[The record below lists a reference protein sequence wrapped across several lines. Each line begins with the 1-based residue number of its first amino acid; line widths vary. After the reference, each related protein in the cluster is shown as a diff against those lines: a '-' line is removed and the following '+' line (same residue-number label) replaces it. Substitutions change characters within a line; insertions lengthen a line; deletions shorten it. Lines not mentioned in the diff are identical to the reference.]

1 MVAGCPERGHPVYFC
16 GAHPLRADNRLD
28 FGSYWEH
35 NTATPSSAASGEPQ
49 LESFRSMIR
58 IYTQTENGISRT
70 VGLEEQG
77 ERRGDIFWIDLLTP
91 DAEELR
97 FAEELSALEMPTKDE
112 MREIEATS
120 RLYCEDGARFMT
132 TTVLSR
138 VETDDPIIAEITFI
152 LKGRIII
159 TIRHTDSYSFRV
171 FSHQLLR
178 TPGTNRD
185 LVFVGLLETLVD
197 RQADVLERFGTD
209 LDALSKK
216 VFGTSRRRRKSN
228 EEDPDTEDLRDALEE
243 LGRVGDLIT
252 RQRDALVN
260 LLRLITFAGNEDS
273 CTDARES
280 LYTALRSVSRDVNSL
295 AEYASFLS
303 NKINFML
310 DAVLGLINIEQNDI
324 VKVFTIVSV
333 LFLPPTLVASMYGM
347 NFDWMPFLHSP
358 YGFWIAL
365 FCMFMAASLPLII
378 FRLKRYI

>member
-1 MVAGCPERGHPVYFC
+1 
-16 GAHPLRADNRLD
+16 
-28 FGSYWEH
+28 
-35 NTATPSSAASGEPQ
+35 
-49 LESFRSMIR
+49 MIR
-58 IYTQTENGISRT
+58 IYTQTENGIART

-77 ERRGDIFWIDLLTP
+77 TRRGGVFWIDLLTP

-97 FAEELSALEMPTKDE
+97 YAESLCAIEMPTKDE

-120 RLYCEDGARFMT
+120 RLYCEDGGRFMT

-152 LKGRIII
+152 LKGRVLI

-178 TPGTNRD
+178 MSQTNRD

-197 RQADVLERFGTD
+197 RQADVLERFGTE

-216 VFGTSRRRRKSN
+216 VFRTHHTRRK
-228 EEDPDTEDLRDALEE
+228 EKVEDPDTEDLRDALEE

-260 LLRLITFAGNEDS
+260 LLRLITYAGNEDS
-273 CTDARES
+273 CIGGQDS
-280 LYTALRSVSRDVNSL
+280 LYMPLRPVSRDVSSL
-295 AEYASFLS
+295 SEYASFLS

-324 VKVFTIVSV
+324 FKVFTITSV
-333 LFLPPTLVASMYGM
+333 VFLPPTLIASVFGM
-347 NFDWMPFLHSP
+347 NFRFIPFLDSE
-358 YGFWIAL
+358 YGVWISLVLMVLAG
-365 FCMFMAASLPLII
+365 ALPLII
-378 FRLKRYI
+378 FKIKRYI

>member
-1 MVAGCPERGHPVYFC
+1 
-16 GAHPLRADNRLD
+16 
-28 FGSYWEH
+28 
-35 NTATPSSAASGEPQ
+35 
-49 LESFRSMIR
+49 MIR
-58 IYTQTENGISRT
+58 IYTQSDEGISRS
-70 VGLEEQG
+70 VGLENQ
-77 ERRGDIFWIDLLTP
+77 DIRMSDVFWIDLLTP
-91 DAEELR
+91 DA
-97 FAEELSALEMPTKDE
+97 AESEYVEQLCAIEMPTKDE

-138 VETDDPIIAEITFI
+138 VETDEPMIAEITFI
-152 LKGRIII
+152 LKGRLLI

-178 TPGTNRD
+178 TQSTNRD
-185 LVFVGLLETLVD
+185 LVFIGLLETLVE

-216 VFGTSRRRRKSN
+216 VFGTHHTRRKKKM
-228 EEDPDTEDLRDALEE
+228 EDPDTDDLRDALEE

-273 CTDARES
+273 CMSTHDS
-280 LYTALRSVSRDVNSL
+280 LYVPLRPVSRDVNSL
-295 AEYASFLS
+295 SEYASFLS

-324 VKVFTIVSV
+324 VKVFTIMSV
-333 LFLPPTLVASMYGM
+333 VFLPPTLIASIYGM
-347 NFDWMPFLHSP
+347 NFEHIPFLHTSW
-358 YGFWIAL
+358 GFWFSLAL
-365 FCMFMAASLPLII
+365 MVLAGVLPLVI
-378 FRLKRYI
+378 FKLKRYI